1 MGEGTVA
8 MEKAIERA
16 VGRVIETMRDNL
28 GEQLTVDDLARTAMF
43 SKFHFSRV
51 FQRVTGVSPGRFLSA
66 MRLHEAKQLLVSTS
80 LSVTDISH
88 RVGYTSVGTF
98 SSRFKRSVGVS
109 PSTYRQLGGF
119 TPATVIN
126 RMIDNPRRAAAPR
139 SASVRGKVWAPHTD
153 RLGLIF
159 VGLFADR
166 IPQGQPVRCCVVHR
180 PGTFTLENVPQGTW
194 YVLAHSSAAG
204 LDEAV
209 RGDGGPGDRDLS
221 DLGQSLCA
229 GSYGPFTIRAESVTE
244 YADVRL
250 RPVCDLEPAVL
261 SALLDIRSVA
271 LSVGAA

>member
-1 MGEGTVA
+1 
-8 MEKAIERA
+8 MEKAIEQA
-16 VGRVIETMRDNL
+16 VGRVIETMRDNI
-28 GEQLTVDDLARTAMF
+28 GEQLTVDDLARAAMF

-109 PSTYRQLGGF
+109 PSIYRQLGGF
-119 TPATVIN
+119 TPAVVIQGQ
-126 RMIDNPRRAAAPR
+126 RRVAKPRAAT
-139 SASVRGKVWAPHTD
+139 VRGKVWAPHTD
-153 RLGLIF
+153 ELGLIF

-166 IPQGQPVRCCVVHR
+166 IPQGQPVRCTVVHR
-180 PGTFTLENVPQGTW
+180 PGQFILENVPQGTW

-204 LDEAV
+204 LEAM
-209 RGDGGPGDRDLS
+209 RESAEL
-221 DLGQSLCA
+221 DLGQALCA

-250 RPVCDLEPAVL
+250 RPVCDLDPDVL
-261 SALLDIRSVA
+261 NALLDIRSVA